1 MPDYDGLY
9 HRLFSHPRMV
19 AEMLREFVAGP
30 WLDDLDLDGMERLN
44 AKFHAETSER
54 RDGDMIW
61 RIPRRGGGDT
71 YLVLLLEFQ
80 STPDHWMALRAL
92 VYAGLLWQHLVAE
105 KRLPLD
111 GRLPPVLPV
120 VLYNGDRRWTA
131 PLALNELVGLPENS
145 PLWRWQPHMRYHMV
159 DEGAFGDEDLAERE
173 TLPALLFRLESF
185 PDPEQIVGLADAL
198 VAWFVRHP
206 GFEGLRAIF
215 AEMLGSLMGPL
226 APGTVVPEEL
236 LECGICWRRGAKP
249 GNSSGCKKAVRKAR
263 RRFWCVC
270 LSAGS
275 VRCRIGRKTA
285 SPPATPS
292 RWKNGACV
300 SLTPAALKTSWARTR
315 NAALTP
321 QPKSP
326 ALAAALY
333 QGNTDAIGAG
343 LSVPSLLYYWL
354 RADPTLLE
362 TRNQ

>member
-44 AKFHAETSER
+44 AKFHAGTSER

-120 VLYNGDRRWTA
+120 VLYNGDRRWAA

-159 DEGAFGDEDLAERE
+159 DEGAFGDEDLAGRE

-226 APGTVVPEEL
+226 APGVAVPKEL
-236 LECGICWRRGAKP
+236 LE
-249 GNSSGCKKAVRKAR
+249 VRDMLATRAETWKQQWLQEGRQEGRQEGEAAFLVR
-263 RRFWCVC
+263 LLERRFGALPDW
-270 LSAGS
+270 AKD
-275 VRCRIGRKTA
+275 RIATGDTVALEEWGLRVLDA
-285 SPPATPS
+285 S
-292 RWKNGACV
+292 
-300 SLTPAALKTSWARTR
+300 SLEDVL
-315 NAALTP
+315 
-321 QPKSP
+321 
-326 ALAAALY
+326 
-333 QGNTDAIGAG
+333 G
-343 LSVPSLLYYWL
+343 
-354 RADPTLLE
+354 
-362 TRNQ
+362 

>member
-44 AKFHAETSER
+44 AKFHAGTSER

-120 VLYNGDRRWTA
+120 VLYNGDRRWAA

-185 PDPEQIVGLADAL
+185 PDPEQIVGLADAV

-226 APGTVVPEEL
+226 APGVAVPKEL
-236 LECGICWRRGAKP
+236 LE
-249 GNSSGCKKAVRKAR
+249 VRDMLATRAETWKQQWLQEGRQEGRQEGEAALLVR
-263 RRFWCVC
+263 LLSRRFGALPDWAKDRVATGDTVA
-270 LSAGS
+270 LEEWGLR
-275 VRCRIGRKTA
+275 VLDA
-285 SPPATPS
+285 S
-292 RWKNGACV
+292 
-300 SLTPAALKTSWARTR
+300 SLEDVL
-315 NAALTP
+315 
-321 QPKSP
+321 
-326 ALAAALY
+326 
-333 QGNTDAIGAG
+333 G
-343 LSVPSLLYYWL
+343 
-354 RADPTLLE
+354 
-362 TRNQ
+362 